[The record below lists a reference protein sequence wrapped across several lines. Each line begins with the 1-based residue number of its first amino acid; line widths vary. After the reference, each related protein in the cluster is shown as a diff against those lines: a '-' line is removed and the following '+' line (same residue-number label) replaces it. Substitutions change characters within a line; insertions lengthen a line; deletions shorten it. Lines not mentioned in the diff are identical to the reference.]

1 MEDGQFNWEI
11 RMSIEGSPLMINRIE
26 DPIYLWR
33 TGSEH
38 SITRI
43 GMEENGGIPLYNWD
57 LCLVGSTAAAI
68 NAIKFCKKKNPFNGG
83 ITRFT
88 VEQMVSHYFSYIK
101 CLNEKPMFAEQNL
114 FNAKRFYHSCY
125 KEIENQIDEEILKTM
140 YTAQYAGM
148 AQDMINIIPEIT
160 FFEFMNKVKTEPY
173 GGKEEFDALR
183 EKLPKWVIDLD
194 KKSGVLGD
202 EGYVYTVDEKN
213 EK

>member
-1 MEDGQFNWEI
+1 
-11 RMSIEGSPLMINRIE
+11 
-26 DPIYLWR
+26 
-33 TGSEH
+33 
-38 SITRI
+38 
-43 GMEENGGIPLYNWD
+43 
-57 LCLVGSTAAAI
+57 
-68 NAIKFCKKKNPFNGG
+68 
-83 ITRFT
+83 
-88 VEQMVSHYFSYIK
+88 
-101 CLNEKPMFAEQNL
+101 MFAEQNL

-160 FFEFMNKVKTEPY
+160 FFEFMNKIKTEPY
-173 GGKEEFDALR
+173 GGKEEFDTLR

-202 EGYVYTVDEKN
+202 EGYVYTIDEKN